1 MKLERRSF
9 LRASAALALA
19 SCVSAAPIM
28 TTGCNGTT
36 IAQDI
41 VNWTPTLESTA
52 ATVAS
57 TVAILQPPFAA
68 IVAAALA
75 GFDAACNLVVA
86 EAKAYLA
93 NPGQTTLQALQTA
106 VITVQ
111 QQVNATL
118 LQAARI
124 VDPKSQSVVTQG
136 LNAVATTINAIFAL
150 ITQIKGNTISASAP
164 AAVLKSSSLQ
174 IQKIRKPFYEE
185 SVEMVAKHYN
195 VPRHSAEQIYVLGN
209 ELVAQEGF

>member
-9 LRASAALALA
+9 LRASASLALA

-52 ATVAS
+52 AMVAS
-57 TVAILQPPFAA
+57 TVAILQPQFAA

-106 VITVQ
+106 VVTFQ
-111 QQVNATL
+111 QQINTAL
-118 LQAARI
+118 LQAAKI
-124 VDPKSQSVVTQG
+124 VDPKSQSVITQG
-136 LNAVATTINAIFAL
+136 LNAVATAINAIFAL
-150 ITQIKGNTISASAP
+150 ITQIKGNTIST
-164 AAVLKSSSLQ
+164 AAAAAIPKPSTVSVLIEKGIYTPDVQLIAEHYKVPYHVAQQIEFTTQ
-174 IQKIRKPFYEE
+174 IQLR
-185 SVEMVAKHYN
+185 A
-195 VPRHSAEQIYVLGN
+195 
-209 ELVAQEGF
+209 EGF